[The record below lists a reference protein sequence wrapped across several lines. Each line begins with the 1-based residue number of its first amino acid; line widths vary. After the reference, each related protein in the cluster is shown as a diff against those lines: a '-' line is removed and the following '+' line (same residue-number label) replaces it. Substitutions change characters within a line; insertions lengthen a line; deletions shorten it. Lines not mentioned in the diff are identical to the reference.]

1 MALAQN
7 LVDAAD
13 SLIDKL
19 GNTATF
25 HYDDTAETY
34 DPTTGDVTHIKPATF
49 TAKVGPPTV
58 VNGWQAGD
66 VLKRG
71 QTQMVVAGKNLTI
84 LPALGM
90 TVVYRSRT
98 WMIEKVEELD
108 SAHATIIAAY
118 LLTLGGGGS

>member
-7 LVDAAD
+7 LVDSAD

-19 GNTATF
+19 GKTATF
-25 HYDDTAETY
+25 SYDVSESY
-34 DPTTGDVTHIKPATF
+34 DATTGDVTHVGPATF
-49 TAKVGPPTV
+49 DAKVGPPSV

-71 QTQMVVAGKNLTI
+71 QTQMVVAGKNLTT

-108 SAHATIIAAY
+108 SGHATLIAAY